1 MSVRTGIYV
10 VNSKNLP
17 FSQTDL
23 RVARRRCVLP
33 SYNWVNRRDTH
44 KPFTYEH
51 WEVNPFHLPMIL
63 MLSRKVRDDQTG
75 LEELTTIPKELI
87 QRDFL
92 RFFGS

>member
-10 VNSKNLP
+10 VNSNNLP

-23 RVARRRCVLP
+23 RDARRRCVLP
-33 SYNWVNRRDTH
+33 YNWVNWRDTH

-51 WEVNPFHLPMIL
+51 WEVNPFHLPMTL
-63 MLSRKVRDDQTG
+63 MLTRKVRDDQTG
-75 LEELTTIPKELI
+75 LEELTTISKELI